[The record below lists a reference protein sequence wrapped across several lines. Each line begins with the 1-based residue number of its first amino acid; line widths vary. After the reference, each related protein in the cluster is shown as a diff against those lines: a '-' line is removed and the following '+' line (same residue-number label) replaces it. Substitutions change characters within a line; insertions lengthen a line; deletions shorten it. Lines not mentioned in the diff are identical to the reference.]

1 MTTTEL
7 QPRQHPTG
15 LLEQTCLGGR
25 IQTLG
30 TLGELEAGPRRPA
43 GRFHDVKWL

>member
-7 QPRQHPTG
+7 QPCQHPTDS
-15 LLEQTCLGGR
+15 LERACLEGR

-30 TLGELEAGPRRPA
+30 TLGEPEAGPRRPA
-43 GRFHDVKWL
+43 GRFHDVKRL